1 MAKLLVTVLS
11 LFIVVVAIILF
22 DDGEKDMNGYVHV
35 AQKVPSNVSYEWGT
49 KSTIHFLSDGLNLQ
63 ADLYLPKDVH
73 NPVLIVGA
81 NGLGATR
88 NTGWSKLIESVVKE
102 GWAFMIFDYR
112 NLGGSEGFPR
122 HLIRVEDQQ
131 RDWINA
137 LKFASHNISGVN
149 SGKIGAA
156 GFSMGGGH
164 LISIASKHDI
174 LKENDIPL
182 SGIFLVAPF
191 NDGFDFFVHNGIQ
204 NFGLPLLKTFIFAI
218 QDSILSWFGKIRYV
232 KYYSELP
239 HASRFVTGSDW
250 PKLKKMLED
259 DEKSGLWQNKL
270 PARIIFNILVYR
282 PIVNVDI
289 EVPTFIMCGTKDEY
303 VSPQSLKILHDKI
316 PNSVL
321 VERPTGHVGFL
332 LEEEEFPTTRQQMK
346 EFLHTHLK

>member
-1 MAKLLVTVLS
+1 MKKLVAVVLS

-22 DDGEKDMNGYVHV
+22 DDGEKNMHDYAYV
-35 AQKVPSNVSYEWGT
+35 AQIAPSNVSYEWGT
-49 KSTIHFLSDGLNLQ
+49 KSTVHFLSDRLKLQ

-122 HLIRVEDQQ
+122 
-131 RDWINA
+131 
-137 LKFASHNISGVN
+137 
-149 SGKIGAA
+149 
-156 GFSMGGGH
+156 H